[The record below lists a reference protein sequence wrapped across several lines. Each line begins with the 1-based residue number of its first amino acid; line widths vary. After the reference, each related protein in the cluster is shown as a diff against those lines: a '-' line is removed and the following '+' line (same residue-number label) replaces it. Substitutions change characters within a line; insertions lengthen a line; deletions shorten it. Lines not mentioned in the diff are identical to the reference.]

1 MVALNNRAS
10 FVHFGKCVAY
20 FFCKKN
26 NTVTG
31 HLDLEKVF
39 RENSNC
45 GSFHKW
51 QLVILD
57 RNYYIFKEHIAGNLT
72 VTIIEVNARF
82 SKCLT
87 NPLRDVFGTSL
98 DCISY
103 FIPLG

>member
-1 MVALNNRAS
+1 MFIHL
-10 FVHFGKCVAY
+10 FVLKTRSL
-20 FFCKKN
+20 FFLQEN

-31 HLDLEKVF
+31 HLDLEKVL

-45 GSFHKW
+45 GSFHKR

-72 VTIIEVNARF
+72 VTIIGVNARF

-87 NPLRDVFGTSL
+87 NPLGNIFGTSL
-98 DCISY
+98 DCISSSM
-103 FIPLG
+103 PLG